1 MKKTEK
7 IRDDGKENNKE
18 ETRRERTK
26 NRKKK
31 RQDEK
36 NLKDRGVYTDTRG
49 TSSNQLSIDAA
60 GSQQSGFR

>member
-1 MKKTEK
+1 MMAKKIIRKRLGVKELRTE
-7 IRDDGKENNKE
+7 
-18 ETRRERTK
+18 
-26 NRKKK
+26 KKK